1 MEVEEEGGGWRN
13 RTRRWPRCRP
23 PRIFLSIANE
33 SSPVILISGGPPG
46 IVIYRIIAIVG
57 WNRRNRSARS
67 VVPENGPS
75 SSNGVY
81 KCVCVCVRV
90 STICAEGRKEGI
102 VETNCLRGNQGKD
115 FFVIFVKAG
124 GSDGKEEEFVNWTSF
139 ELSDG

>member
-1 MEVEEEGGGWRN
+1 MEEEEEGGGWRN

-46 IVIYRIIAIVG
+46 IVIHRIIAIVG

-75 SSNGVY
+75 SSNGMY
-81 KCVCVCVRV
+81 MCVCVCRRF
-90 STICAEGRKEGI
+90 ARREGRKELLKRIVCEGI
-102 VETNCLRGNQGKD
+102 RGRGKD
-115 FFVIFVKAG
+115 FFVIFVKAS
-124 GSDGKEEEFVNWTSF
+124 GSDGKEGKGKKN
-139 ELSDG
+139 L